1 MTIGQ
6 AAWMAVL
13 AVLLSTRFVCL
24 SNQQQ
29 EQKATPAQLASSETL
44 TLCTALIVW
53 SVDHPPEGEYFDE
66 NSASS
71 IDLTVSKRLNTAA
84 VEKMVVPTYLD
95 KLPSRDPWGHLYDF
109 LKNTDRKQPW
119 TWAVRSP
126 GPDGHF
132 CSESYLRQKP
142 DWDKCDDIVR
152 VDGVLV
158 AGPVPASEEQK

>member
-53 SVDHPPEGEYFDE
+53 SVDHPPEGEGAEGVSRGLWSY
-66 NSASS
+66 SAEAN
-71 IDLTVSKRLNTAA
+71 R
-84 VEKMVVPTYLD
+84 
-95 KLPSRDPWGHLYDF
+95 
-109 LKNTDRKQPW
+109 
-119 TWAVRSP
+119 
-126 GPDGHF
+126 
-132 CSESYLRQKP
+132 
-142 DWDKCDDIVR
+142 
-152 VDGVLV
+152 
-158 AGPVPASEEQK
+158 